1 MSMGF
6 PCVSP
11 FPERL
16 DVEMLSDMKCL
27 HGIHFPYPESGG
39 VRVSPACDILK
50 RPRSHRI
57 LPPMNFSRKGIFLL
71 LLLLLGFFAPG
82 EAKEA
87 WFRMQIQQAP
97 VGSQHLTWKRTSRGW
112 TVNEDLSLHILML
125 GVEKKMES
133 HTTAE
138 LTPGFSLRSF
148 TFTLRTQDQD
158 LRMQGTVQAG
168 SLVVEWTVNRAQTSR
183 RSFSLDQPVYLA
195 SAVVPALEEGKTLPT
210 TLSLFDPSLV
220 ALSQA
225 RFERGRD
232 SSGLRSYRLVYSG
245 GSTVFWIRGKR
256 VVLQTGAL
264 GLRSERVSKIQAEE
278 RISQSL
284 DLLNLFAIRPRG
296 PVERIGERSTLILKL
311 YPIPDSSD
319 LELSFGP
326 QEVIQHQGDTFW
338 VRITVRDPW
347 RDPHRDPLPDSTP
360 YLRDDPFLQ
369 SGDPEVRS
377 LAESLVEGVD
387 QPVARA
393 ERLTRWVFE
402 TLQKYPSVTIP
413 TATEVLRDRKG
424 DCNEHATLLGGL
436 ARAVGIPTEIVVGLV
451 YQAGAYY
458 YHAWD
463 ALYLD
468 GRWIWADPVMGEFP
482 ARSNHLMLARGSLE
496 EQAKLMPLVGKLQI
510 EVVGP

>member
-1 MSMGF
+1 
-6 PCVSP
+6 
-11 FPERL
+11 
-16 DVEMLSDMKCL
+16 MLFVVGWL
-27 HGIHFPYPESGG
+27 VGTTL
-39 VRVSPACDILK
+39 VARA
-50 RPRSHRI
+50 
-57 LPPMNFSRKGIFLL
+57 
-71 LLLLLGFFAPG
+71 
-82 EAKEA
+82 EAGEA

-97 VGSQHLTWKRTSRGW
+97 VGSQHLIWKRTSQGW
-112 TVNEDLSLHILML
+112 RVTEDLSLHILML

-138 LTPGFSLRSF
+138 LARDFSLQQF

-158 LRMQGTVQAG
+158 LRMEGTVRAG
-168 SLVVEWTVNRAQTSR
+168 TLTVQWTVNRAQANHRTFALS
-183 RSFSLDQPVYLA
+183 QPVYLA
-195 SAVVPALEEGKTLPT
+195 SAVVPALEEGARLPSTLQ
-210 TLSLFDPSLV
+210 LFDPSLV

-225 RFERGRD
+225 RFERDAD
-232 SSGLRSYRLVYSG
+232 SAGLSAYRLIYSG
-245 GSTVFWIRGKR
+245 GTTVFWVKGRR

-264 GLRSERVSKIQAEE
+264 GLRSERVARVEAEE
-278 RISQSL
+278 KVSRSL

-296 PVERIGERSTLILKL
+296 RVNLIGSSPTLTLKL
-311 YPIPDSSD
+311 YPIQDIEA

-326 QEVIQHQGDTFW
+326 QEVIRRQKDTVW
-338 VRITVRDPW
+338 VRLTVRDPW
-347 RDPHRDPLPDSTP
+347 RDAHRDPLPDSTP
-360 YLRDDPFLQ
+360 YLKDDPFLQ
-369 SGDPEVRS
+369 SGDPEVRD
-377 LAESLVEGVD
+377 LAQQLVDDIE

-393 ERLTRWVFE
+393 ERLTQWVFE

-436 ARAVGIPTEIVVGLV
+436 ARAAGIPTEIVVGLV

-482 ARSNHLMLARGSLE
+482 ARSTHLMLARGSLE
-496 EQAKLMPLVGKLQI
+496 EQARLMPLVGKLKI